1 MPTIDEIR
9 AGLRTRLRTI
19 PKWNVYERV
28 PDTIDPDAAVVRYA
42 GTDFDSSMDRGSDE
56 QSYIVQVMT
65 SKASDRGQDALYPYL
80 DGEGDR
86 SIKVAIEAD
95 PTLGGLVEYAIVTDV
110 REPGVAAPAG
120 VEMYSAEVVI
130 TVGLAPRGPQ

>member
-1 MPTIDEIR
+1 VPTIGEIR

-19 PKWNVYERV
+19 SGWTVYERV
-28 PDTIDPDAAVVRYA
+28 PDTVDPDCAVIRYA
-42 GTDFDSSMDRGSDE
+42 GTGFDSTMSRGSDE
-56 QSYIVQVMT
+56 QTYIVQVMT

-95 PTLGGLVEYAIVTDV
+95 HTLGGLVDHATVTEV
-110 REPGVAAPAG
+110 REPSVASPGGVD
-120 VEMYSAEVVI
+120 MYSAELVV
-130 TVGLAPRGPQ
+130 TVGIVPSGPQ